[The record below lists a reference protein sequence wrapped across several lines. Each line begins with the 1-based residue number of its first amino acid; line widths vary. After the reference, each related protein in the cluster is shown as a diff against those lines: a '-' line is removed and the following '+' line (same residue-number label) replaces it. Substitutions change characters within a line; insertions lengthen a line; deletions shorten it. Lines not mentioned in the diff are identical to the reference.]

1 MAFST
6 ILQRFVGDAPL
17 SVMTQ
22 VSFEFLFG
30 SRRFDAV
37 FDEVSQLQYSRHLL
51 FSTCTDLLYQVTLFG
66 CSSVNAAFK
75 RDREAV
81 PVSVVAVY
89 EKLKGVEPT
98 VCQSL
103 VQRIADDA
111 GELIQHL
118 QTVRV
123 EPIPGYR
130 LRIADGNVLRRSERR
145 LAELKGTDIAA
156 LPGRTIALYEYATN
170 LVSRLVI
177 SEDAHASERKLMLDL
192 LPHVQA
198 GDLLMAD
205 SSFATMDFF
214 RALTE
219 RKVGFL
225 MRHHSG
231 TRLTPLTQRVSRGR
245 CKTGKVYEQQ
255 VSLPDGQECRAI
267 IVMRDTPMANG
278 RREVILLTSVPR
290 SKAKAAR
297 LAQLYLRRW
306 TIEEAFRQLTQ
317 YLSCEVCTLGYPKA
331 ALLAFALAVTAF
343 NCLACVQAALAS
355 VHGREKVAELSAFY
369 MGQEVKRTF
378 DGMHIAVPAEE
389 WQPYAQMSPK
399 EVAGVLCQ
407 IAKYVNWPRYQK
419 AKRGPKKSKKSSARK
434 KSYHV
439 STVRLLEK
447 RERKSKPR

>member
-6 ILQRFVGDAPL
+6 ILQRFAGNAPL

-22 VSFEFLFG
+22 VSLEYLF
-30 SRRFDAV
+30 SNKRFDAV
-37 FDEVSQLQYSRHLL
+37 FEEVAQRQYSRHLL
-51 FSTCTDLLYQVTLFG
+51 FSTCTDVLFQVTLFG
-66 CSSVNAAFK
+66 CSSVNAVFK
-75 RDREAV
+75 RDRDAV

-89 EKLKGVEPT
+89 EKLQGVEPA

-111 GELIQHL
+111 GALIQHL
-118 QTVRV
+118 QTVRA

-145 LAELKGTDIAA
+145 LAELRGTDIAA
-156 LPGRTIALYEYATN
+156 LPGRTVALYEYTTN

-177 SEDAHASERKLMLDL
+177 SEDAHASERKLMLEL

-198 GDLLMAD
+198 DDLLMAD

-214 RALTE
+214 RALSE

-225 MRHHSG
+225 MRHHG
-231 TRLTPLTQRVSRGR
+231 GLGLTPLTQRKLCGR

-255 VSLPDGQECRAI
+255 VQLPDGQEWRAI
-267 IVMRDTPMANG
+267 IVVRDKPLANG
-278 RREVILLTSVPR
+278 GREVILLTSVPR
-290 SKAKAAR
+290 SKAKAVR
-297 LAQLYLRRW
+297 LAKLYLRRW

-355 VHGREKVAELSAFY
+355 VHGREKVEELSMFY
-369 MGQEVKRTF
+369 LGQEVKRTF
-378 DGMHIAVPAEE
+378 EGMHIAVPAEE

-399 EVAGVLCQ
+399 ELAGVLCQ
-407 IAKYVNWPRYQK
+407 IAKHVDWPRYQK
-419 AKRGPKKSKKSSARK
+419 AKRGPKKPKKTGARK